1 VTETASG
8 AQRVERA
15 RFGTLPAPD
24 GRAVD
29 VITLRNRHG
38 IVVRAMTWGGIIL
51 SLETPDRD
59 GHAADIV
66 LGFDTLDG
74 YLGDSP
80 YFGAIIG
87 RYGNRIARGQFSL
100 DGTRYDLA
108 RNNGANHLHG
118 GVHGFDKK
126 LWDARTFERAGSA
139 GVAFSYLSPDG
150 EEGYPGRLEATVT
163 YTLDDEDALTID
175 YAATTDAP
183 TVVNL
188 TQHSYFNLKDAGGDV
203 LGHELTID
211 ADAFIPVDASLIPT
225 GEIAP
230 VQGTAFEFR
239 KATAIGARIGDDD
252 PQLTIAG
259 GYDHTFALGLTASS
273 SGGRRRALTRAA
285 FVHEPTTGRTIEVA
299 TTEPGVQLY
308 TSNFLN
314 GSIRGKGGVA
324 YPHRGALCLE
334 TQHFP
339 DSPNEPRFPT
349 TVLRPG
355 ERYESR
361 TVFRFGVSG
370 NRRAISDKL

>member
-1 VTETASG
+1 MSEQVIG
-8 AQRVERA
+8 ARLERA

-29 VITLRNRHG
+29 VITLRNRRG
-38 IVVRAMTWGGIIL
+38 IVLRAMTWGGIIL

-59 GHAADIV
+59 GRFADIV

-87 RYGNRIARGQFSL
+87 RYGNRIARGRFSL
-100 DGTRYDLA
+100 DGATYELA

-118 GVHGFDKK
+118 GIHGFDKK
-126 LWDARTFERAGSA
+126 LWDARTFEGADSA
-139 GVAFSYLSPDG
+139 GIAFSYASADG
-150 EEGYPGRLEATVT
+150 EEGYPGRLDATVT
-163 YTLDDEDALTID
+163 YTLDDDNALTID

-188 TQHSYFNLKDAGGDV
+188 TQHSYFNLKDPRGDI

-211 ADAFIPVDASLIPT
+211 GDAFIPVDASLIPT

-230 VQGTAFEFR
+230 VDGTAFDFR
-239 KATAIGARIGDDD
+239 DATPIGARIDDDD
-252 PQLTIAG
+252 PQLEIAG
-259 GYDHTFALGLTASS
+259 GYDHTFALGLTAT
-273 SGGRRRALTRAA
+273 GETARGATLRRAAL
-285 FVHEPTTGRTIEVA
+285 VHEPTTGRTIEVA

-314 GSIRGKGGVA
+314 GSIRGKRGVA

-355 ERYESR
+355 ERYASR
-361 TVFRFGVSG
+361 TVFRFGTDSSSK
-370 NRRAISDKL
+370 R